1 MATPLRQI
9 VRDTRLSLSVL
20 NEQLGNGELVASRA
34 QILAIKTVVDQLKT
48 DIDAA
53 ASSAALTVIS

>member
-20 NEQLGNGELVASRA
+20 NEQLGNGELVASQA

-48 DIDAA
+48 AIDAA

>member
-1 MATPLRQI
+1 ATPLRQI

-20 NEQLGNGELVASRA
+20 NEQLGNGELVASQA

-48 DIDAA
+48 AIDAA

>member
-20 NEQLGNGELVASRA
+20 NEQLGNGELVASQA

>member
-20 NEQLGNGELVASRA
+20 NEQLGNGELVASQA

-53 ASSAALTVIS
+53 ADSAALTVIS

>member
-1 MATPLRQI
+1 MATPLREV
-9 VRDTRLSLSVL
+9 VREQRKQLSIL
-20 NEQLGNGELVASRA
+20 NEQLGNGELVASQA